1 MIVND
6 KAEFGE
12 VIWTPDALAAEDS
25 ALSKFVHHLRDGG
38 VDIRDDY
45 RSVWQWSVEQPE
57 KFWEMFAEYSGVAW
71 GQSSGRVLTDE
82 PMPHARWFPGR
93 TLNFARH
100 LLDGHEG
107 TALVAVGE
115 DGQTT
120 EISWTQLRG
129 DVAALANHLRSRGVQ
144 SGDRVVAILPNVPEA
159 VVGLLA
165 TASIGAVWSVCAP
178 EFGPGA
184 VVSRFAQLEPKVVIA
199 APGYML
205 GGKDRD
211 CRPAL
216 EQILSELP
224 SLEEVIW
231 VRDHTTI
238 APVDTPLHTVDW
250 YDAISDDAEL
260 TFEDVEFSHPLWVLF
275 SSGTTGKPKGI
286 VHGHGGS
293 LLELLK
299 MLTFHTDLRPG
310 DRYLNVASTSWVLWN
325 ALVGALG
332 VGAAA
337 VLVDGNPTYPS
348 VDRVWDVAADTRTT
362 ALGVSAGLIHA
373 CAKSGLAPG
382 NTFDLSALRCIQ
394 VTGSPLSE
402 DGFRWV
408 YSSVGDVWLAS
419 MSGGTDIASVF
430 VGGSPTL
437 PVHAGYIQAPALGV
451 SVESWDDEG
460 EPAHGRG
467 ELVVTQPMPSMPLY
481 FWGDEDGSRYHES
494 YFSMYPGVWRHGDF
508 IEFAPEGIL
517 IHGRSDSTL
526 NRNGLRLGSADIYT
540 VVEAL
545 PEVTESMVVGAEIG
559 VEGYYMP
566 LFVHLSPGADTD
578 ATGQSIVAAI
588 RKYLSP
594 RYLPDE
600 IVPMRGIPH
609 TRTGKKLEVPVKRL
623 LQGAA
628 VEDVADLDA
637 IDDPELL
644 REYADFARQRNESPS
659 SS

>member
-25 ALSKFVHHLRDGG
+25 ALSKFVHHLRDRG
-38 VDIRDDY
+38 VDIQDDY

-100 LLDGHEG
+100 LLKGHEG
-107 TALVAVGE
+107 TALVAVRE

-120 EISWTQLRG
+120 EISWTQLRR
-129 DVAALANHLRSRGVQ
+129 DVAALANHLRSQGVQ
-144 SGDRVVAILPNVPEA
+144 SGDRVVSILPNVPEA

-238 APVDTPLHTVDW
+238 EPIDTSLHTVDW

-348 VDRVWDVAADTRTT
+348 VDRVWDVAAATRTT

-373 CAKSGLAPG
+373 CAKSGLEPG
-382 NTFDLSALRCIQ
+382 HTIDLSALRCIQ

-408 YSSVGDVWLAS
+408 YSSVGDVWLTS

-451 SVESWDDEG
+451 RVESWDDEG
-460 EPAHGRG
+460 QPAHGRG

-481 FWGDEDGSRYHES
+481 FWGDEDGSRYHAS

-566 LFVHLSPGADTD
+566 LFVHLSPGADDD
-578 ATGQSIVAAI
+578 ATRQSIVAAI

-628 VEDVADLDA
+628 VEDVADVDA